1 MDEKWSRAYG
11 TVLGALIGSAMG
23 SVIAGSMVATGEWT
37 VYAHEY
43 AVGVRFAPDTEA
55 GCGVELPTR
64 RGREAGLT
72 LGYCDAGN
80 GWDWLPE
87 AVYTVYGE

>member
-11 TVLGALIGSAMG
+11 TVLGALIGSAMA
-23 SVIAGSMVATGEWT
+23 SVIAGSMVATGEWV

-43 AVGVRFAPDTEA
+43 AVGVKFAPDSEA

-64 RGREAGLT
+64 LGREAGLT
-72 LGYCDAGN
+72 LGYCDQGN
-80 GWDWLPE
+80 DWWWLTE
-87 AVYTVYGE
+87 SVYTVYGG